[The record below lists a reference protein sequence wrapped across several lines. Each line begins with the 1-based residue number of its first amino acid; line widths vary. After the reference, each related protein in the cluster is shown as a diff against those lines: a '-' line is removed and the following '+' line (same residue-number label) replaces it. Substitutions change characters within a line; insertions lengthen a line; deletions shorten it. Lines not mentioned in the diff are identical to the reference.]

1 MLQPEEGVGIAADDV
16 HQTAPALHSQF
27 GGSGSFLDEPQCLF
41 EFGGVL
47 LQALLIQRVALE
59 QVIF

>member
-47 LQALLIQRVALE
+47 LQAWLIQRVAFE